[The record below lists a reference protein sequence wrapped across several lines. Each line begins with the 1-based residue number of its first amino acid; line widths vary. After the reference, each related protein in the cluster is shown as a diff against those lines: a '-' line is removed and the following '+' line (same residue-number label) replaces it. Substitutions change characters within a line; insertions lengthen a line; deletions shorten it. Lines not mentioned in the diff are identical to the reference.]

1 MKKSIFTYVLD
12 ALFLAQF
19 IFACTI
25 GITDTIIEGLN
36 SVSVSRITI
45 LILAT
50 VAMAQH
56 FQLKDAQSTIDMYRK
71 LVPSSKK
78 RLYDGE

>member
-19 IFACTI
+19 IFAWTI

-56 FQLKDAQSTIDMYRK
+56 FQLKDAKGTIEMYRK